1 MASVSGSNSSYSSLS
16 SQIRGYGG
24 LASGLDRDTLIEQMT
39 SGTRAKIAKQGQQKT
54 KLEWQMEAMRD
65 ITSKIYGFTSNY
77 TSYAS
82 PNNLLSSTLFSR
94 NKVTA
99 VGENS
104 KYVSVTGTAAGA
116 ENMSIAGVKQLASN
130 ARLTTGTVSNRTLDT
145 GMMMVGADG
154 KMSVKTT
161 VSTIAGDAFYIKYGN
176 KNYTVKLPDTDDYNY
191 SMENNPE
198 TNKPYAIESIQKALD
213 NVTIGSGTDAQKLG
227 DIVKVEMDGTK
238 IKFTADESK
247 AHGNAIMFNGGTGN
261 VLQDLGIVKTGQD
274 FSDLDDEEKTITKD
288 GLTGTYDAK
297 LTEEKTLAQRLSGSQ
312 ISFNY
317 NGEIKWITLDKYED
331 TDTLDK
337 VKEDLQKKLDDAYGK
352 GRIEV
357 SNNLTTFP
365 GDTTRAI
372 GSLSFKTVKKGG
384 AEDGSSTLS
393 ITSGAGIV
401 GKSGAFGIL
410 AGASNRVN
418 LSASLKDSGLAA
430 SDKFKPD
437 ASGNYEL
444 EDAKGNYNLTING
457 KKVEGIT
464 RESTVKE
471 IIDKINATE
480 GIGVTVSYQEMSD
493 RFVVTATGKGT
504 SGDIVFDEADTANGE
519 KENIAKYLFGDR
531 GTANTAGAAGADVP
545 AFSYE
550 EGQDAIISVKY
561 PGSDEA
567 IEITRGSNTFSLD
580 GLNVTLKGEFG
591 YKKAADGSEEL
602 VLDDTTEAITF
613 DASVD
618 ADKTVEA
625 VKGMVDSFNEI
636 LELVNNNVK
645 TKPDRDYSPL
655 TDEQKEEMSESQIEK
670 WEAKAKEGILF
681 ADMDLR
687 MMADNLRTVI
697 NSGNTTELSAMGIT
711 VSTNYSDN
719 GKLVFEEAK
728 FRTALQNDP
737 DAVRSAFTRAIGKD
751 ESGKVTTQG
760 GLMVTMKNIMDK
772 YGSTTGATKGILIER
787 AGSIYAP
794 TSILS
799 NSLQKQLDR
808 IDDYIE
814 QLQDKLE
821 TETDRY
827 ISQFTSLE
835 TLISQMNNQS
845 SYLSSMFS

>member
-1 MASVSGSNSSYSSLS
+1 MASISSTSSSSGSLS

-39 SGTRAKIAKQGQQKT
+39 SGTRSKIAKQGQQKT

-82 PNNLLSSTLFSR
+82 SNNLLSSTLFSR
-94 NKVTA
+94 NLVTA
-99 VGENS
+99 VGDNS
-104 KYVSVTGTAAGA
+104 KYVSVSGTATAA
-116 ENMSIAGVKQLASN
+116 ENMSIAGIKQLASN
-130 ARLTTGTVSNRTLDT
+130 ARLTTGTVSNGALKT
-145 GMMMVGADG
+145 GAMQLGGVNNDDL
-154 KMSVKTT
+154 SVKTD

-176 KNYTVKLPDTDDYNY
+176 TNYTVKLPDTDDYDY
-191 SMENNPE
+191 SMDAGSSGQP
-198 TNKPYAIESIQKALD
+198 KAIESIQKALD
-213 NVTIGSGTDAQKLG
+213 NVTVGSGTNAQKLG

-238 IKFTADESK
+238 IKFTVDETKS
-247 AHGNAIMFNGGTGN
+247 HGNTVMFNGGTGN
-261 VLQDLGIVKTGQD
+261 VLQDLGIVKAGQE
-274 FSDLDDEEKTITKD
+274 FSSLDDDEKTITKD

-331 TDTLDK
+331 TDTIDK
-337 VKEDLQKKLDDAYGK
+337 VQADLQKKLDDAFGK
-352 GRIEV
+352 NRIKV
-357 SNNLTTFP
+357 GTTK
-365 GDTTRAI
+365 TTSTLGGSTTGSA
-372 GSLSFKTVKKGG
+372 SLSFETVNKNGTDK
-384 AEDGSSTLS
+384 SSTLS
-393 ITSGAGIV
+393 ITSGSGIV
-401 GKSGAFGIL
+401 GNTGAFGIV

-418 LSASLKDSGLAA
+418 LSANLKNSGLATSGQFA
-430 SDKFKPD
+430 SIPTD
-437 ASGNYEL
+437 A
-444 EDAKGNYNLTING
+444 DGNYNLKING
-457 KKVEGIT
+457 VKVEGINKDT
-464 RESTVKE
+464 TIKE
-471 IIDKINATE
+471 IINKINATE

-504 SGDIVFDEADTANGE
+504 SGEISFDDETD
-519 KENIAKYLFGDR
+519 NIAKYLFGNR
-531 GTANTAGAAGADVP
+531 GDIDSTGGANNTGSAATDAP
-545 AFSYE
+545 SFTYE
-550 EGQDAIISVKY
+550 EGKDAVISVKY
-561 PGSDEA
+561 PGSDDPV
-567 IEITRGSNTFSLD
+567 EITRGSNTFTLD
-580 GLNVTLKGEFG
+580 GLNITLKGAFG
-591 YKKAADGSEEL
+591 YKEKSDGSGDLEL
-602 VLDDTTEAITF
+602 DPAAEAITF
-613 DASVD
+613 DATVN

-625 VKGMVDSFNEI
+625 VKSMVDSFNEI
-636 LELVNNNVK
+636 LELVNTHVK

-655 TDEQKEEMSESQIEK
+655 TDEHKEELSESQIEK

-719 GKLVFEEAK
+719 GKLVFDETK

-737 DAVRSAFTRAIGKD
+737 DAVREAFTRAIGKD
-751 ESGKVTTQG
+751 EKGNVTTQG

-772 YGSTTGATKGILIER
+772 YGSMTGATKGILVER

-794 TSILS
+794 TSVLS
-799 NSLQKQLDR
+799 NSLQKQMDK

-814 QLQDKLE
+814 QLQKKLE

-845 SYLSSMFS
+845 SYLSSMFA